1 MNAIVRV
8 KIPKVKPEVN
18 QDEDGNDIIVEYT
31 DEQVDEFDDIAFEDK
46 VLAIETAKDDK
57 KIWVLNHLAAKTL
70 RNDIANEFRSM
81 SEKLESVD
89 NSDFQFRME
98 KEAAAFEEKF
108 IKLFSDESD
117 SNAPKVPVFSYRP
130 DMQ

>member
-31 DEQVDEFDDIAFEDK
+31 EEQVDEFDDIAFEDK

-70 RNDIANEFRSM
+70 RNDIANEFRNM

>member
-8 KIPKVKPEVN
+8 KIPKIKPEVN

-31 DEQVDEFDDIAFEDK
+31 EEQVDEFDDIGFEDK

-70 RNDIANEFRSM
+70 RNDIANEFRNM
-81 SEKLESVD
+81 SEKLESID
-89 NSDFQFRME
+89 KSDFEFRME

-108 IKLFSDESD
+108 IQLFSDESD

>member
-1 MNAIVRV
+1 MLSFETI
-8 KIPKVKPEVN
+8 K
-18 QDEDGNDIIVEYT
+18 DGR
-31 DEQVDEFDDIAFEDK
+31 
-46 VLAIETAKDDK
+46 

-70 RNDIANEFRSM
+70 RNDIATEFRAL

-89 NSDFQFRME
+89 KSDFEFRME

-108 IKLFSDESD
+108 VNLFADESN

-130 DMQ
+130 DMP